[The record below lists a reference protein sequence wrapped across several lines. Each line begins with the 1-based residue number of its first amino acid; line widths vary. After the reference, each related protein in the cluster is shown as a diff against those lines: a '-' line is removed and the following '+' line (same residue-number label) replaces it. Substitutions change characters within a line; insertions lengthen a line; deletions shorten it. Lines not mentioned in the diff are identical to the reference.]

1 VPKKI
6 VLLRHAEEADD
17 ENSLDLSPQGRLR
30 AEKLAKYVPKAFGT
44 PQFVFA
50 AAPSDSSVRCYLTV
64 RVLAD
69 ALNLQID
76 GSYRAREFAAL
87 AAKLFGDPVFDDAIV
102 VIAWTHKELP
112 SLAAYLN
119 VRRSDFPRSW
129 DEEVFNVIYEL
140 TYRRASR
147 PKVRRIKQP
156 F

>member
-1 VPKKI
+1 MPKKI
-6 VLLRHAEEADD
+6 VLLRHAEEADV
-17 ENSLDLSPQGRLR
+17 ENSLDLSPEGRLR
-30 AEKLAKYVPKAFGT
+30 AGKLAKYIPKVFGT

-64 RVLAD
+64 RELAD
-69 ALNLQID
+69 VLDLQVD
-76 GSYRAREFAAL
+76 GSYKANEFALL
-87 AAKLFGDPVFDDAIV
+87 ATKLFGDPAFDDAIV

-129 DEEVFNVIYEL
+129 DEEVFNVTYEL
-140 TYRRASR
+140 TYRRGGH
-147 PKVRRIKQP
+147 PKVKRIKQP